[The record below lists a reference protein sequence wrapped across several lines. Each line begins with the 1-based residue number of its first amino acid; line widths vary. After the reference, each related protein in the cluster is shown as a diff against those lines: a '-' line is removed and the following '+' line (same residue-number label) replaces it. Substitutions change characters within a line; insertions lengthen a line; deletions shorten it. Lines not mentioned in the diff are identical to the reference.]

1 MPRRNGF
8 IEQVLFYCVC
18 MDAVVRLGKSTTRF
32 LGDSKSLA
40 LFLLESLI
48 ILDDI
53 QLELGR
59 KP

>member
-1 MPRRNGF
+1 
-8 IEQVLFYCVC
+8 
-18 MDAVVRLGKSTTRF
+18 MDAVVRLGKSATRF
-32 LGDSKSLA
+32 PADGKPLA

-53 QLELGR
+53 QLEFGR